1 MKREDISNII
11 GNISTKHIKE
21 AVPVETV
28 KKKAS
33 WAKWGTIAACLCL
46 TVLSAAVIWHTHEP
60 PTDKAEEKRVLHIYH
75 NDEQGQ
81 KIGEMYN
88 LPYVDTDLC
97 IPTKLPNGTEIPA
110 VVIPLEAETY
120 NTPKE
125 NKALEEAEAYAYI
138 DLDTAS
144 DELRK
149 KILAARETIIYSKS
163 WAADDHPSYIQNVIT
178 GESVQLPFFS
188 ELFPGWDI
196 PTIPTSESR
205 STPDGLGTKTL
216 YMLTIEIIDISKEYV
231 NCRVAEDV
239 NKFSKGQ
246 VIQVYL
252 PDKIDSNLLNIG
264 NTVFLIYTGADCN
277 VTQAIIHARMITD
290 SMESA
295 TEFAEKFLN

>member
-1 MKREDISNII
+1 
-11 GNISTKHIKE
+11 
-21 AVPVETV
+21 
-28 KKKAS
+28 
-33 WAKWGTIAACLCL
+33 
-46 TVLSAAVIWHTHEP
+46 
-60 PTDKAEEKRVLHIYH
+60 
-75 NDEQGQ
+75 
-81 KIGEMYN
+81 
-88 LPYVDTDLC
+88 
-97 IPTKLPNGTEIPA
+97 
-110 VVIPLEAETY
+110 
-120 NTPKE
+120 
-125 NKALEEAEAYAYI
+125 
-138 DLDTAS
+138 
-144 DELRK
+144 
-149 KILAARETIIYSKS
+149 
-163 WAADDHPSYIQNVIT
+163 
-178 GESVQLPFFS
+178 VQLPFFS